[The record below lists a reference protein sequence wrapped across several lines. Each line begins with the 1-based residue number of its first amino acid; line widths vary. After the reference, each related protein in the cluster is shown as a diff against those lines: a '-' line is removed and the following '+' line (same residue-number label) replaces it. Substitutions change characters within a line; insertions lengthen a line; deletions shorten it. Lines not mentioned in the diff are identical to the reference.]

1 MQQPSYHCFPT
12 AFKQSSH
19 RHISEQVTTDSKNLH
34 FELTILHSYN
44 LNHALLQQATGLMQ
58 FTLQNSALINCC
70 SRVWF
75 KLYECKICYLKVHS
89 YNLHHMLWQQS
100 ISLKKVQYLQQMVQ
114 SGKWLDENVCTFVW
128 KLVSSGS
135 EEIEYFI
142 KIEVIVSKNV
152 KWKYA

>member
-1 MQQPSYHCFPT
+1 
-12 AFKQSSH
+12 
-19 RHISEQVTTDSKNLH
+19 
-34 FELTILHSYN
+34 
-44 LNHALLQQATGLMQ
+44 
-58 FTLQNSALINCC
+58 
-70 SRVWF
+70 
-75 KLYECKICYLKVHS
+75 
-89 YNLHHMLWQQS
+89 MLWQQS